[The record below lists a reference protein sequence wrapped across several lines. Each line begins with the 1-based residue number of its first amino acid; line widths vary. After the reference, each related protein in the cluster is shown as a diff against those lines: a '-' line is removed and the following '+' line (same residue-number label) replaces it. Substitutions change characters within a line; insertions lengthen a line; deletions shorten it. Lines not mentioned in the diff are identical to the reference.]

1 MMSQEELDRQYQ
13 AIIAKY
19 PMLLTYLKVFATYP
33 YLNVQQKIER
43 LKV

>member
-1 MMSQEELDRQYQ
+1 MSPQELDQQYQ
-13 AIIAKY
+13 AIITKY

-33 YLNVQQKIER
+33 YLNVEQKIER